1 MCSRLEELRQKM
13 IETSATNLDRAI
25 LKKQKEWQQ
34 HTIQKEEQLL
44 ADFAQERLQ
53 LEVGINFNWKL
64 RHVVQFFTSYSH
76 FAASFAI
83 ILDHNYSF

>member
-34 HTIQKEEQLL
+34 HTTQKEEQLL
-44 ADFAQERLQ
+44 AEFAQERLQ
-53 LEVGINFNWKL
+53 LEVGININLTLW
-64 RHVVQFFTSYSH
+64 HVVRF
-76 FAASFAI
+76 SFA
-83 ILDHNYSF
+83 LSSNFVCLL